1 MITAL
6 LLAFVAFGVQAQ
18 TAPNTAVAAAS
29 TMSGQTASVT
39 GCHNHGADVFCMDG
53 GGQEVQV
60 SMSVTPTGGIPA
72 QFTGCHSH
80 GSDQ

>member
-1 MITAL
+1 MIAAL

-18 TAPNTAVAAAS
+18 TALNTAVAAAS
-29 TMSGQTASVT
+29 TTSGQTAFVT
-39 GCHNHGADVFCMDG
+39 GCQNHGADVFCMDG

-72 QFTGCHSH
+72 HFTDCHSH